1 MAYVAQTLGELLG
14 LAFRMTGAQDPPRWR
29 PSALL
34 LVSGALHLGAA
45 AALIARPRYWPW
57 ALGGFVANHIVLAG
71 AGLWPRSQFLGPNL
85 THLPAR
91 SDLAR
96 GVAITI
102 DDGPDPDITPQ
113 VLEQLDSQ
121 QARATFFCIGER
133 VLQYPDLAQEILRR
147 GHIIENHSQHH
158 RHSFSL
164 LGPQAMSAEI
174 SRGQESIF
182 RVTGSSP
189 LFFRAPAGL
198 RNPFLDPVLTRLRAA
213 ARELDAA
220 GLRYGE
226 RRCRCSIPPLGD
238 AAARR
243 RYLVAARRPCRTH
256 PPRGCCDSGSA
267 AATARHFAGPGPD
280 DRHPALGI
288 AMSSMKPLVLS
299 RFTATSCIG
308 SGAAATLA
316 SLLGQRSGL
325 KPCDFETVTI
335 DTHIG
340 EVAGVDAQR
349 LPENLKI
356 FDCRNNR
363 LAELALQQDGFLEAI
378 EAAAAFWGRRGRV
391 GVFIGTSTAGIMQT
405 ELAYR
410 ARDPVS
416 GALPTA
422 FEYGTTHNSFS
433 VADYLRR
440 RCTLQG
446 PAVAVSSACAS
457 SAKVFGTARRMIE
470 AGLIDAALV
479 GGTDSLCLTTLYGF
493 HSLQLSSPA
502 PCRPF
507 DVARDGISIGEAGA
521 FALLEGVSDR
531 VNSDS
536 VLLYGVGESSDA
548 YHMSAPHPEGLG
560 AKRAMLAALE
570 SAALD
575 AGDIDYINLH
585 GTGTPSNDRSE
596 SQAVTSIF
604 GPTTP
609 CSSTKGATGHTLG
622 AAGALE
628 AVISALAIQN
638 GLMPGGVQTVQV
650 DPTLT
655 AHYIKENRRASVK
668 RVLSNSFGFGG
679 TNCSLIFG
687 RAG

>member
-1 MAYVAQTLGELLG
+1 
-14 LAFRMTGAQDPPRWR
+14 MT
-29 PSALL
+29 S
-34 LVSGALHLGAA
+34 
-45 AALIARPRYWPW
+45 
-57 ALGGFVANHIVLAG
+57 
-71 AGLWPRSQFLGPNL
+71 
-85 THLPAR
+85 
-91 SDLAR
+91 
-96 GVAITI
+96 GVAMTSSVAM
-102 DDGPDPDITPQ
+102 TP
-113 VLEQLDSQ
+113 
-121 QARATFFCIGER
+121 
-133 VLQYPDLAQEILRR
+133 
-147 GHIIENHSQHH
+147 
-158 RHSFSL
+158 
-164 LGPQAMSAEI
+164 
-174 SRGQESIF
+174 
-182 RVTGSSP
+182 
-189 LFFRAPAGL
+189 
-198 RNPFLDPVLTRLRAA
+198 
-213 ARELDAA
+213 
-220 GLRYGE
+220 
-226 RRCRCSIPPLGD
+226 
-238 AAARR
+238 
-243 RYLVAARRPCRTH
+243 
-256 PPRGCCDSGSA
+256 
-267 AATARHFAGPGPD
+267 
-280 DRHPALGI
+280 
-288 AMSSMKPLVLS
+288 MKPLVLS
-299 RFTATSCIG
+299 QFTATSCIG
-308 SGAAATLA
+308 SGVAATLA
-316 SLLGQRSGL
+316 SLVGQRSGL
-325 KPCDFETVTI
+325 KPCDFETVKI

-363 LAELALQQDGFLEAI
+363 LAELALRQDGFLDAI
-378 EAAAAFWGRRGRV
+378 EAAAAFWGRRRV

-410 ARDPVS
+410 ARDPKS
-416 GALPTA
+416 GALPSS

-440 RCTLQG
+440 RCRLEG

-457 SAKVFGTARRMIE
+457 SAKVFGAARRMIE
-470 AGLIDAALV
+470 AGMIDAALV

-521 FALLEGVSDR
+521 FALLEGVSER
-531 VNSDS
+531 AASDS

-560 AKRAMLAALE
+560 AKRAMLAALA
-570 SAALD
+570 SASLD

-628 AVISALAIQN
+628 AVISALAIRN
-638 GLMPGGVQTVQV
+638 GLMPGGVQTNRV

-655 AHYIKENRRASVK
+655 AHYIKENRRAPVR